1 MKAIKFKKKSP
12 TGDTEHIF
20 VTLNP
25 DINGNTGYRIDVL
38 ALTKQPEL
46 YKHDYILR
54 IFKGYAVILQSTFW
68 SESTLR
74 EILGAIDIIKNQTSI
89 LNKLPL
95 TIGPQ
100 DQGPILVCSAF
111 DIKNPNP
118 SPQIPHPKQINLSQS
133 I

>member
-1 MKAIKFKKKSP
+1 METIKFKKKSP

-38 ALTKQPEL
+38 TLTKHPEL

-54 IFKGYAVILQSTFW
+54 ISKGHAVILQSTFW

-74 EILGAIDIIKNQTSI
+74 QILGAIDIIKNQT
-89 LNKLPL
+89 
-95 TIGPQ
+95 
-100 DQGPILVCSAF
+100 
-111 DIKNPNP
+111 
-118 SPQIPHPKQINLSQS
+118 
-133 I
+133 